1 MKNCKSK
8 SEFTK
13 RMKNKC
19 EHNEKNYGSN
29 SNGDKLPSNKDF
41 KIILTALTTN
51 EDCKVL
57 VQQYF
62 WKKNRGGK

>member
-41 KIILTALTTN
+41 
-51 EDCKVL
+51 
-57 VQQYF
+57 
-62 WKKNRGGK
+62 